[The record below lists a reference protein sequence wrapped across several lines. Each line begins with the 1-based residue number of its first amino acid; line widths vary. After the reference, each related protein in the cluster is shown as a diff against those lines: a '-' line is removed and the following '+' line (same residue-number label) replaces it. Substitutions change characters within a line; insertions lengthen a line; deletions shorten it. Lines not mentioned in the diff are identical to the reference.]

1 MDFKDIQMKMRNY
14 EKDMSMEKQMQ
25 EHRRMRLKEMAHQNL
40 AETFSFKNS
49 IQRENLLEDK

>member
-25 EHRRMRLKEMAHQNL
+25 EHRRMRLKEMVHQNL